1 MPPEPPAF
9 RSGNTLTTTF
19 TGTRTERHGMPVERI
34 PTPDRLLAWLDLQGL
49 SVVSCSEEELRHAQD
64 LREAIHAA
72 ATAVATDQ
80 ALPLAD
86 VRALNDA
93 CSRGS
98 ASAALEPSGHRSWR
112 LGPPP
117 AVQDALRVVA
127 TDAVALVSGEQAGR
141 LALCASPTCRA
152 VFLDTSQSGTRR
164 WCDMNSCGN
173 RQKKARVRAKQKGS
187 AAGS

>member
-72 ATAVATDQ
+72 ATAAARHRRIAAQRD
-80 ALPLAD
+80 D
-86 VRALNDA
+86 VPHARRPIFLGDPVQLVGGHL
-93 CSRGS
+93 RGDRRT
-98 ASAALEPSGHRSWR
+98 RS
-112 LGPPP
+112 P
-117 AVQDALRVVA
+117 
-127 TDAVALVSGEQAGR
+127 
-141 LALCASPTCRA
+141 
-152 VFLDTSQSGTRR
+152 
-164 WCDMNSCGN
+164 
-173 RQKKARVRAKQKGS
+173 
-187 AAGS
+187 